1 MRPAANG
8 DGLVLRT
15 LTPGQVEE
23 IHRTSCR
30 ILNEVG
36 VIVHHE
42 EAAALLKAAG
52 AFTDTDGR
60 TCLPDALIEGALRS
74 APSRVTV
81 YNRLGTAALLLS
93 GTNVHF
99 GTGSDTLYFYDAGGE
114 RRPWTTSDAAAALRL
129 TDGLPHLDFVMSMGY
144 LSDVEQRLVNRTQ
157 YALML
162 ENSVKPQVVIAE
174 DRAAVE
180 DILAMA
186 AAAAGGAARLV
197 HRPLF
202 VLYCEPT
209 SPLQLPFE
217 SVDKLLLAAE
227 RKVPVN
233 FACGALAGAS
243 TPVTVAGTV
252 AQANAEALAGLVVHQ
267 LKNPGAP
274 FLYGYGNSPL
284 DMRTFQALY
293 ATPEG
298 LLLQGALCDLAR
310 YYALPSWGY
319 AGCSSA
325 KTFDEQAVV
334 EAVMFTLMG
343 ALQGC
348 NLMHDVFYLESGRT
362 GSLELLMLTDEVI
375 SRVRRLIA
383 GINTSEEYLALEAV
397 RRVGPGGNF
406 LGDDHTLRH
415 FRENWQP
422 DLSDFTGYEAWAAGG
437 GKSMGVRI
445 REKSAAVLAE
455 HRPVPLAPE
464 VAREIGRILDRA
476 AAGPGA

>member
-1 MRPAANG
+1 
-8 DGLVLRT
+8 
-15 LTPGQVEE
+15 
-23 IHRTSCR
+23 
-30 ILNEVG
+30 
-36 VIVHHE
+36 
-42 EAAALLKAAG
+42 
-52 AFTDTDGR
+52 
-60 TCLPDALIEGALRS
+60 
-74 APSRVTV
+74 
-81 YNRLGTAALLLS
+81 
-93 GTNVHF
+93 
-99 GTGSDTLYFYDAGGE
+99 
-114 RRPWTTSDAAAALRL
+114 
-129 TDGLPHLDFVMSMGY
+129 
-144 LSDVEQRLVNRTQ
+144 
-157 YALML
+157 
-162 ENSVKPQVVIAE
+162 
-174 DRAAVE
+174 
-180 DILAMA
+180 
-186 AAAAGGAARLV
+186 
-197 HRPLF
+197 
-202 VLYCEPT
+202 
-209 SPLQLPFE
+209 
-217 SVDKLLLAAE
+217 
-227 RKVPVN
+227 
-233 FACGALAGAS
+233 
-243 TPVTVAGTV
+243 
-252 AQANAEALAGLVVHQ
+252 LAGLVVHQ